1 MGQVLTTHL
10 DRIRRN
16 EAAQTIPDTDDE
28 KVRQIGKSNLDKWLQ
43 VLLFKDVDSG
53 GSSPGQESP
62 LHRALSPALSQMS
75 IAAMRGSMELQASR
89 DQVKDLLT
97 QHASFFWNMMFS
109 ASYVMRHTG
118 SNKLTCQSSIKLV
131 WILEALLKIYIM
143 IHTPEALAFL
153 MSIHLI
159 SNC

>member
-89 DQVKDLLT
+89 DQVKELLT
-97 QHASFFWNMMFS
+97 QHASSFLE
-109 ASYVMRHTG
+109 YDVYCVIRDETHG
-118 SNKLTCQSSIKLV
+118 IKQT
-131 WILEALLKIYIM
+131 
-143 IHTPEALAFL
+143 H
-153 MSIHLI
+153 MSIVNQVSLDPRSTSKKLYHDTY
-159 SNC
+159 S

>member
-89 DQVKDLLT
+89 DQVKDLLSM
-97 QHASFFWNMMFS
+97 QVFLGNMMFS
-109 ASYVMRHTG
+109 TSYVMRHTG
-118 SNKLTCQSSIKLV
+118 LNKLTCQSSIVNQVSLDPRSTSKKL
-131 WILEALLKIYIM
+131 YYD
-143 IHTPEALAFL
+143 TY
-153 MSIHLI
+153 S
-159 SNC
+159 